1 MERDQ
6 ANELSGRVI
15 GAAIE
20 VHRILGPGFLE
31 SAYELAL
38 CVELKERG
46 VPFQSQVAVELG
58 YKGHPVGQGRLDL
71 LVAGQLVV
79 ELKAVERLTPLHEQ
93 QLLSYLRV
101 TGRQLGLLINFN
113 VTSLRQG
120 VRRVVNGLPE

>member
-1 MERDQ
+1 MERDL
-6 ANELSGRVI
+6 ANQLSGRVI

-20 VHRILGPGFLE
+20 VHRVLGPGFLE

-46 VPFQSQVAVELG
+46 IPFQSQVGVELG
-58 YKGHPVGQGRLDL
+58 YKGHPVGQSRLDL

-93 QLLSYLRV
+93 QLLSYLKA
-101 TGRQLGLLINFN
+101 TGHQLGLLINFN